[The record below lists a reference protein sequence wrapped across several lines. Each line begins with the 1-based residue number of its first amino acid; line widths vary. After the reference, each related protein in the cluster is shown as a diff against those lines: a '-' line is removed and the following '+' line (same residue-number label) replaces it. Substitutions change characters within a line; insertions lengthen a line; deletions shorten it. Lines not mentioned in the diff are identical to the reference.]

1 MFELDKIIG
10 VIFDF
15 NGTML
20 FDAKYHIEAWSLY
33 VEEITGVYPDEITKK
48 EYIIN
53 KSAKDI
59 LEHFLG
65 YEISKDTLE
74 QLSDEKEHIYRRLIA
89 KNKLTLAPGLVEFLD
104 YLDKYNIPRTMATMA
119 NLSNVMYYFE
129 TFDLYRWFD
138 PDKIVYHDKRLRD
151 KPFPDLYLVASK
163 MIKIPPKSC
172 IVFEDSETGI
182 LAAINAGVENIVAI
196 TGDSTCNGLDNLK
209 QIRACIH
216 DFTELKEELEIK
228 NM

>member
-20 FDAKYHIEAWSLY
+20 FDSKYHIKAWSMY
-33 VEEITGVYPDEITKK
+33 VEEITGTYPDESDQRN
-48 EYIIN
+48 YIVN

-74 QLSDEKEHIYRRLIA
+74 QLSEEKEHIYR
-89 KNKLTLAPGLVEFLD
+89 KLLANDTPPLAPGLVDFLN
-104 YLDKYNIPRTMATMA
+104 YLDKYNIPRTIATTA
-119 NLSNVMYYFE
+119 NLSNIMYYFE
-129 TFDLYRWFD
+129 AYDLYRWFD
-138 PDKIVYHDKRLRD
+138 PDKLVYHDKRLRD
-151 KPFPDLYLVASK
+151 KPFPDLYLVACK
-163 MIKIPPKSC
+163 MINIPPKSC

-182 LAAINAGVENIVAI
+182 LSAINAGVENIVAV
-196 TGDSTCNGLDNLK
+196 TGDNDCKGLDGLK
-209 QIRACIH
+209 HIRACIN
-216 DFTELKEELEIK
+216 DFTDLKKELEIK